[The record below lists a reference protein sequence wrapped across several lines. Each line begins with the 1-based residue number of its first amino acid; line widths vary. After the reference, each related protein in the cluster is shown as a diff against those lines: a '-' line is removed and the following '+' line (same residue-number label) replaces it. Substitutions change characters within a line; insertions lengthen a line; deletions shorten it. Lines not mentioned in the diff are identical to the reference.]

1 MPNYNK
7 VILMGNL
14 TRDPEVRYTSGGTA
28 IAKLGMAIN
37 RTWTNKEGQK
47 QEETTFVD
55 VDAFGRQAEVIGQYL
70 KKGRPVMIEGR
81 LKLDQW
87 DDKQTGQKRSKLGVT
102 LEGFQFID
110 SRGEGG
116 GGGEYSGGSSAP
128 SGGGGGGGG
137 GSSAPSSGGGG
148 GDAPSKGAGGGFAED
163 DDVPF

>member
-14 TRDPEVRYTSGGTA
+14 TRDPEVKYTSGGTA

-102 LEGFQFID
+102 LEGFQFLD

-116 GGGEYSGGSSAP
+116 GGQGYQSDTPAAGASSA
-128 SGGGGGGGG
+128 SA
-137 GSSAPSSGGGG
+137 SAP
-148 GDAPSKGAGGGFAED
+148 AANIPED